1 MHYVGIDLH
10 KLDLV
15 VAVEDE
21 DGPVGHPRRIL
32 CRDESEILTFF
43 EKLRPFTAVIEASSS
58 YRWLYDRL
66 STFGTIVLA
75 HPLRLRAIVAGRAKT
90 DKLDSALL
98 ATLLR
103 AGMIPTAYVPPKT
116 FQELRE
122 LTRSR
127 ARLSHA
133 ATLAKNQLHAL
144 LRSANAHAPFRN
156 AFCKRGRRWL
166 AQQHFGRAGD
176 LVRDELL
183 LRLNHY
189 DQELGKLDQALLQV
203 ATDFPQVDALMD
215 ICGIGLYSALLIV
228 AELGETDRFQTGR
241 QVGAYAGLTARVH
254 QSGGHDYHGHITRQ
268 GSQWLRWVLVQ
279 VAMKATRKDTK
290 LLNFYTRIR
299 KRSSK
304 HVARV
309 AVARKLAGICW
320 VRLRQWDR
328 QHMASAC

>member
-15 VAVEDE
+15 AAVEDE
-21 DGPVGHPRRIL
+21 NGPVGKPKRIL
-32 CRDESEILTFF
+32 CSDEAEILTFF
-43 EKLRPFTAVIEASSS
+43 ERLRPFTAVIEASSS

-66 STFGTIVLA
+66 STFGTVVLA

-98 ATLLR
+98 AKLLS
-103 AGMIPTAYVPPKT
+103 AGMIPTAYVPPKA

-144 LRSANAHAPFRN
+144 LRSANVNAPFRN
-156 AFCKRGRRWL
+156 AFCKRGRVWL
-166 AQQHFGRAGD
+166 AKQDLGLAGNI
-176 LVRDELL
+176 VRDELL
-183 LRLNHY
+183 LRLTHY
-189 DQELGKLDQALLQV
+189 DRELGKLDEVLLQE
-203 ATDFPQVDALMD
+203 ATHFPQVDALMD

-228 AELGETDRFQTGR
+228 AELEDVDRFRSPR

-254 QSGGHDYHGHITRQ
+254 QSGGHDYRGHITRQ
-268 GSQWLRWVLVQ
+268 GSSWLRWVLVQ
-279 VAMKATRKDTK
+279 VAMKAPRKDAK
-290 LLNFYTRIR
+290 LRNFYTRVR

-320 VRLRQWDR
+320 VRLRQWHQ
-328 QHMASAC
+328 QHTASRA